1 MKKIISKSQAI
12 NTMLALL
19 FIMLIFHILVL
30 NGTIPYDIV
39 WAGKISN
46 KEEMSMLE
54 VISIC
59 INFFMIM
66 IFLLKAEYI
75 KNKISKKILNVI
87 IWLLA
92 LLFSLN
98 TIGNLFAESGFELY
112 FFTPLTF
119 ILAVLCV
126 RIVIE

>member
-1 MKKIISKSQAI
+1 M
-12 NTMLALL
+12 
-19 FIMLIFHILVL
+19 

-87 IWLLA
+87 IWLLFA
-92 LLFSLN
+92 LFSLN
-98 TIGNLFAESGFELY
+98 TVGNIFAKSKFEVL
-112 FFTPLTF
+112 FFTPFTLIST
-119 ILAVLCV
+119 ILCLL
-126 RIVIE
+126 IVIDRRPHKINTTKGLFEKESN